1 MQGAQ
6 ILPLAGEL
14 RSHVLQLRPGA
25 DKAQSPKES
34 RSNPGRHWKRQ
45 SPGFKNIFINPSKK
59 MVIISGDMISW
70 IQSQILQT
78 SLLKITDMYL

>member
-1 MQGAQ
+1 
-6 ILPLAGEL
+6 
-14 RSHVLQLRPGA
+14 
-25 DKAQSPKES
+25 
-34 RSNPGRHWKRQ
+34 
-45 SPGFKNIFINPSKK
+45 